1 MFTYTSYFRF
11 YAIQYSPNNHA
22 EVMDENDSIDP
33 DRLTLEWY
41 MFVGNRN
48 FDTKNQEVFNY

>member
-1 MFTYTSYFRF
+1 
-11 YAIQYSPNNHA
+11 
-22 EVMDENDSIDP
+22 MDENDSIDP

-41 MFVGNRN
+41 MFVGNRT